1 MSLETEGSSQA
12 TATTSEA
19 TPETTTSTGYSVT
32 DPGYD
37 SVEPVED
44 ELAAL
49 KAENTKKKPSETSG
63 DASDTDSDTEET
75 AETPA
80 GDDGENSQ
88 AAESDPFDVS
98 DELLDR
104 AVAVGYEL
112 DDIRDFKDAKS
123 FEKELARVEKLQQR
137 LQIVKGAKTAAEPEP
152 EPESE
157 EPNWDQMIEDGH
169 DPDVI
174 ALQKSSWQ
182 RAAKAEAMVRQL
194 QQAELQRAA
203 LAASDRFDDTLNAL
217 GDEYAPILGKGR
229 IAELKKA
236 SPEIAANRQKVYS
249 MMEILRIGYQQSGK
263 PVPQESELV
272 QQAFQASFVKQSQ
285 EIARNA
291 IKSRIKNA
299 GSQALSR
306 PRSGSSREL
315 PGPERALQK
324 EREFW
329 KNFNG

>member
-1 MSLETEGSSQA
+1 MSLETEGSSPA
-12 TATTSEA
+12 ENTASEA
-19 TPETTTSTGYSVT
+19 TTETTPSTGYAVT

-37 SVEPVED
+37 SVESGGD

-49 KAENTKKKPSETSG
+49 IAENTKKKPSETSD
-63 DASDTDSDTEET
+63 DASATESDTEESE
-75 AETPA
+75 ETPA
-80 GDDGENSQ
+80 DSTAD
-88 AAESDPFDVS
+88 SDSFDIS

-112 DDIRDFKDAKS
+112 DDIRDFKDAKA
-123 FEKELARVEKLQQR
+123 FEKELARVERLQQR
-137 LQIVKGAKTAAEPEP
+137 LQGVKAGTKSAPEP
-152 EPESE
+152 KPDPESK
-157 EPNWDQMIEDGH
+157 EPDWDQMIEDGH

-182 RAAKAEAMVRQL
+182 RAAAAEAMVRQL
-194 QQAELQRAA
+194 QQVELQRAA
-203 LAASDRFDDTLNAL
+203 LAASDRFDDTLNSL

-229 IAELKKA
+229 LADLRTS
-236 SPEIAANRQKVYS
+236 SPEAAANRQKVYS
-249 MMEILRIGYQQSGK
+249 MMEVLRNGYQQSGQ
-263 PVPQESELV
+263 PVPKESELV
-272 QQAFQASFVKQSQ
+272 QQAVQASFVKQSQ

-291 IKSRIKNA
+291 IKRQIKNA

-315 PGPERALQK
+315 AGPDRALQK

-329 KNFNG
+329 KNHG